1 MKKKFIVYIEVAAS
15 VEVDVPKDKIDNS
28 PMHDDELFA
37 MVADA
42 AIEKIAKSPRG
53 YLVRENVNDI
63 DEDI

>member
-15 VEVDVPKDKIDNS
+15 VEVDVPQDKIDKS
-28 PMHDDELFA
+28 PMRDDELFA
-37 MVADA
+37 IVADE

-63 DEDI
+63 DEYR